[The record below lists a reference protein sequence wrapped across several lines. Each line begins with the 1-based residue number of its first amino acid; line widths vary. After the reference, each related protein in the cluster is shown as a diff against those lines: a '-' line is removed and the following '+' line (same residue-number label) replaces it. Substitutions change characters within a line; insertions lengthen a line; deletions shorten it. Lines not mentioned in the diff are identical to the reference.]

1 MSADMSDVVK
11 FTFFYGHGTVQT
23 NQLGVDLS
31 EFENIVVPISAPQTW
46 SVSQL
51 TEWLTKCLGY
61 NTETH
66 TVGVHA
72 LYFNVGWSSHY
83 EIPKN

>member
-1 MSADMSDVVK
+1 MSDVVK
-11 FTFFYGHGTVQT
+11 FVFYYGSGTVQT
-23 NQLGVDLS
+23 TETGADLS
-31 EFENIVVPISAPQTW
+31 EFDYIEVPLTAPQTW

-51 TEWLTKCLGY
+51 KEWVTTSLWL

-72 LYFNVGWSSHY
+72 LWT
-83 EIPKN
+83 